1 MFFFLIDEKKCV
13 NFFWS
18 CSNEALDIHAF
29 LKGSH
34 NVNYTLKLNLFK
46 YSKNADIAY
55 ESDKDASKPV
65 ARNFK
70 LSNHS
75 KQHMTACSLFLHLGS
90 SESRKT
96 LEQNFIF

>member
-1 MFFFLIDEKKCV
+1 M
-13 NFFWS
+13 
-18 CSNEALDIHAF
+18 LDIHAF

-65 ARNFK
+65 AWHFK
-70 LSNHS
+70 IL
-75 KQHMTACSLFLHLGS
+75 
-90 SESRKT
+90 
-96 LEQNFIF
+96 

>member
-1 MFFFLIDEKKCV
+1 MDEKKCV

-65 ARNFK
+65 AWHFK

-75 KQHMTACSLFLHLGS
+75 KQHMTARSLFLHLGS

>member
-1 MFFFLIDEKKCV
+1 MFFFLNEKECV

-29 LKGSH
+29 LKGSR

-55 ESDKDASKPV
+55 ESDKDASRPV
-65 ARNFK
+65 ALNSLIT
-70 LSNHS
+70 LSS
-75 KQHMTACSLFLHLGS
+75 IWQLAVFPY
-90 SESRKT
+90 
-96 LEQNFIF
+96 I

>member
-1 MFFFLIDEKKCV
+1 MFFFLMDKKKCV

-18 CSNEALDIHAF
+18 CSNEVLDIHAF

-65 ARNFK
+65 AWHFK
-70 LSNHS
+70 ILITLSS
-75 KQHMTACSLFLHLGS
+75 IWQLAAFPY
-90 SESRKT
+90 
-96 LEQNFIF
+96 I

>member
-1 MFFFLIDEKKCV
+1 M
-13 NFFWS
+13 
-18 CSNEALDIHAF
+18 
-29 LKGSH
+29 
-34 NVNYTLKLNLFK
+34 FK

-65 ARNFK
+65 AWHFK

-75 KQHMTACSLFLHLGS
+75 KQHMTACSLSLHLGS